1 MTLLR
6 PLNIPVI
13 FGTVRKGR
21 ASANVARLLAD
32 LLNRRAGVESVVI
45 DIASMSIP
53 VDDAGEAIKD
63 AAFSAAMT
71 KADGLVIVA
80 PEYNHSFPGLL
91 KHVLDSCLS
100 EYIHKAVGLVG
111 VASGPFMGTRVVQ
124 NMLPV
129 MRELGLVTIFYDTN
143 IGKVGRVFSPDGT
156 LLDQALVRRSDR
168 FIRELIWMSKTL
180 REGREHITIDDEA
193 AGKPPPEICPLCG
206 DAMTHHADKI
216 VPAAAAN
223 EGEMVVAAAHACNG
237 CGFEMATLESAPADD
252 AV

>member
-1 MTLLR
+1 VTLLR

-13 FGTVRKGR
+13 LGTVRKGR

-180 REGREHITIDDEA
+180 REGRGHITIDDEA
-193 AGKPPPEICPLCG
+193 ADKPQPEICPLCG

-252 AV
+252 AQ